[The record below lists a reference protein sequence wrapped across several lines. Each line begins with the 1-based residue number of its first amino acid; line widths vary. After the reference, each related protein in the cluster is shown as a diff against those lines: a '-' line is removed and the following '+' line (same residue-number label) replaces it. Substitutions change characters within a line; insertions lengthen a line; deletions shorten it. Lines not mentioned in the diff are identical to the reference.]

1 MRLIPFFAILL
12 TILVLVPAT
21 AILAHSPVFPEENH
35 SPSTAYEISNPDKSW
50 AIYTAL
56 ENEGAVDYYRF
67 TRAGG
72 QKIQVSLIIPE
83 SPSDS
88 GFLPSFALL
97 GPGLIPDEHVNDHIE
112 VPSSYGSIMINGSD
126 PGQAVYEPFTPGWF
140 YEVGDLT
147 MSAPEDGIYF
157 IAVFNPAHH
166 DDVDSHMH
174 QDANYALIVGYLEA
188 FSPLELILIPY
199 SVQEIYS
206 WEGQNQFIIFLPMIL
221 ALVVG
226 GASLYWRRR
235 QGKNPKGIS
244 KWLAAVGGLALL
256 GSALGTI
263 YQMSLAL
270 NASELTVE
278 AVITLI
284 VAAISI
290 VLGLIT
296 LRYAL
301 RSKPALTVP
310 RRVGLIVTGVIAL
323 FLWSGFYLGPALVIV
338 AALIPRHTAE

>member
-21 AILAHSPVFPEENH
+21 AVLAHSPVFPEENH
-35 SPSTAYEISNPDKSW
+35 SPSTAYEISDPDKSW

-56 ENEGAVDYYRF
+56 EHEGVDYYRF
-67 TRAGG
+67 TRVSGE
-72 QKIQVSLIIPE
+72 KIQISLIVPE

-97 GPGLIPDEHVNDHIE
+97 GPSLTPDGHLIEHIE
-112 VPSSYGSIMINGSD
+112 VPYGYGSITVNSSD
-126 PGQAVYEPFTPGWF
+126 PWQAIYEPFTPSWF
-140 YEVGDLT
+140 YEVGSLT
-147 MSAPEDGIYF
+147 ISAAEDGTYY
-157 IAVFNPAHH
+157 IAVFDPVQHNDIH
-166 DDVDSHMH
+166 SHTH
-174 QDANYALIVGYLEA
+174 QDAKYAIIVGYLEA
-188 FSPLELILIPY
+188 FTPLELVLIPY

-221 ALVVG
+221 VLVVG
-226 GASLYWRRR
+226 GVILYWRRR
-235 QGKNPKGIS
+235 QGKNPNGIS
-244 KWLAAVGGLALL
+244 KWLAAVGGLAFL

-263 YQMSLAL
+263 YQMCLAL
-270 NASELTVE
+270 NASGLTVE
-278 AVITLI
+278 AVITLT

-290 VLGLIT
+290 VLGFIT

-301 RSKPALTVP
+301 RNKPDLTIP
-310 RRVGLIVTGVIAL
+310 RRVGLIISGVIAL

-338 AALIPRHTAE
+338 SALMPRSTAE